1 MWASDVFAIPWSF
14 HYHDRDQMIYKSA
27 ARPELYLICGR
38 FKEKNRTAQKRYRE
52 RQKSKLQDS
61 EEKVAELTEQLNAL
75 KVEKVCVA

>member
-1 MWASDVFAIPWSF
+1 MFMTTVKSGMAGPQSRVPN
-14 HYHDRDQMIYKSA
+14 SA
-27 ARPELYLICGR
+27 ADPDLSTSRVR

-75 KVEKVCVA
+75 KVEKVRRPQ